1 MLLSWR
7 VLMFPLHKRGRECLA
22 GSISP
27 SSPPSSGFLTLPLGA
42 VGQRI
47 APTAV
52 PPAGLQWTLALPSQA
67 AQPRTSGQGDRL
79 CVRSVEG
86 LETSLLVRPDGYLAA
101 HGVPA
106 DPAAVLD
113 HLAAYLP
120 LQEAW

>member
-1 MLLSWR
+1 
-7 VLMFPLHKRGRECLA
+7 MFPLHTRGQECIA

-27 SSPPSSGFLTLPLGA
+27 SSPPSSPPSSGFLTVPLGG

-52 PPAGLQWTLALPSQA
+52 PPAGPQWTLALPSQA
-67 AQPRTSGQGDRL
+67 AQPRISGQGDRL
-79 CVRSVEG
+79 YVRSVEG

-113 HLAAYLP
+113 HLAAYLL

>member
-1 MLLSWR
+1 
-7 VLMFPLHKRGRECLA
+7 MFPLHKRGQECIA
-22 GSISP
+22 GSI
-27 SSPPSSGFLTLPLGA
+27 PPSSRFLPLPLGG

-52 PPAGLQWTLALPSQA
+52 PPSGLQWTLALPSQTA
-67 AQPRTSGQGDRL
+67 PSRTSGQGDRL
-79 CVRSVEG
+79 CVRSDRG

-106 DPAAVLD
+106 DPPTVLD

-120 LQEAW
+120 LQKAR